1 MKKIILFCDGGLG
14 NRMNVI
20 LGGILLAIL
29 YNKVWK

>member
-14 NRMNVI
+14 NRMNVK
-20 LGGILLAIL
+20 GILLAIL